1 MKKLIALLLVLCMV
15 FALCACGGT
24 TDTATEDKTKTD
36 TKEPAGD
43 TAKTDDTAASGS
55 STDAGDFV
63 ITACIASEPE
73 TIDPTMIS
81 SVDGNTYVNHLFEG
95 LLKYASTGT
104 PAADD
109 EKMMSAGLTYG
120 QAESYDVSD
129 DGLTWTFHLRDGIC
143 WSDGEP
149 VTAADFVYSWQ
160 RLCDPTSAADYGYLL
175 GGIVTGANEVYND
188 GAALDTLSVIALDDK
203 TLEITLEAACPFF
216 DQLCAFGN
224 LVPLR
229 QDIIEQY
236 GTEWTNPENIV
247 CNGPYVMDEWVH
259 DSYISMVPNEK
270 YYNAEIVGPTQ
281 IKWYL
286 SDDETAILSSY
297 QSGEYDFIET
307 FPTDQIASLQASGDC
322 YILPA
327 VTTYYLYINCD
338 NIADWRVRAAI
349 ALCIDRE
356 NIVENVTQAGQTPA
370 ASLVTGGITDSTG
383 ALWQNGTGYGEVM
396 WAGLAELYPDADLSS
411 YAGRCELA
419 QDLLAEAVA
428 DGFDTSVTIPYRFNN
443 LGSHGDI
450 AEAVQQDVTSVLGLN
465 MTMDSTE
472 WQVYTSTLST
482 DRGWYVSR
490 LGWQADYLD
499 ASTFLD
505 LFISGGSYNYSNW
518 SNEEYDAL
526 CAQYKTMEGGTA
538 RDQVM
543 YDAEA
548 LLFTEGGFGVCPLYY
563 YTNMYCLS
571 SDVQNAAVS
580 TLGFFLFT
588 EATQG

>member
-1 MKKLIALLLVLCMV
+1 MKKLIALLLALCMV
-15 FALCACGGT
+15 FALCACGDT
-24 TDTATEDKTKTD
+24 AEEPAVEETKDVAEETAEETATE
-36 TKEPAGD
+36 EGQ
-43 TAKTDDTAASGS
+43 
-55 STDAGDFV
+55 FV
-63 ITACIASEPE
+63 VSACIASEPE
-73 TIDPTMIS
+73 TIDPSLIS

-95 LLKYASTGT
+95 LLKYASNGEV
-104 PAADD
+104 ALDD
-109 EKMMSAGLTYG
+109 EKMMSATLTYG
-120 QAESYDVSD
+120 QAESYEVSD
-129 DGLTWTFHLRDGIC
+129 DGLTWTFHLRDDIY

-149 VTAADFVYSWQ
+149 VTADNFVYSWQ
-160 RLCDPTSAADYGYLL
+160 RLCNPETASDYGYLL
-175 GGIVTGANEVYND
+175 SGIVVGAMDVNEN
-188 GAALDTLSVIALDDK
+188 GAALDTLAVTALDDK
-203 TLEITLEAACPFF
+203 TIEIQLEAACPFF

-224 LVPLR
+224 LMPLR
-229 QDIIEQY
+229 QDIIEEY
-236 GTEWTNPENIV
+236 GAEWTNPENIV
-247 CNGPYVMDEWVH
+247 TNGPFVLSDWVH
-259 DSYISMVPNEK
+259 DYCITMVPSET
-270 YYNAEIVGPTQ
+270 YYNSGIVGPDQ
-281 IKWYL
+281 IDWYL

-297 QSGEYDFIET
+297 QDGEYDFIET
-307 FPTDQIASLQASGDC
+307 FPTDQIESLVASGDC

-338 NIADWRVRAAI
+338 NITDWRVRAAI
-349 ALCIDRE
+349 ALCIDRD

-370 ASLVTGGITDSTG
+370 TSLVTGGITDSTG

-396 WAGLAELYPDADLSS
+396 WAGLAEMYPDADLTT

-450 AEAVQQDVTSVLGLN
+450 AEAVQQDVVSVLGLN

-472 WQVYTSTLST
+472 WSVYTSTLST

-499 ASTFLD
+499 ASTFID
-505 LFISGGSYNYSNW
+505 LFVTDGSYNYSNW
-518 SNEEYDAL
+518 SNEDYDAL
-526 CAQYKTMEGGTA
+526 CAQYKTMEGGVE
-538 RDQVM
+538 RDAVM
-543 YDAEA
+543 YEAEA
-548 LLFTEGGFGVCPLYY
+548 LLFAEGGFGVCPLYY

-571 SDVQNAAVS
+571 EDVHNAATS